1 MHSPVANALAMS
13 AMKSKSCRCSP
24 AAAATA
30 SEVAPVEPGAWGLEV
45 CCWQLGPATCEG
57 VSRIVWANFRLR
69 RGSFSLPGETFPQ
82 CRFTYWVLPAAAA
95 PLWFLF
101 LSLLCPLLLLLKVC
115 FLSLSREIYTYI
127 YIYSRCTYPSPKALL
142 SIQIVSKL
150 IERKEMQ
157 KVNREKERKREAG
170 ARWRWNFF
178 VIYSDPDS
186 VHGGYP
192 DQMLLAC

>member
-95 PLWFLF
+95 PYGFSFFLCCARYFCYLKFAFCLWVERYI
-101 LSLLCPLLLLLKVC
+101 P
-115 FLSLSREIYTYI
+115 IYI
-127 YIYSRCTYPSPKALL
+127 YIVDVPTQAPKL
-142 SIQIVSKL
+142 SFPSKL
-150 IERKEMQ
+150 WA
-157 KVNREKERKREAG
+157 N
-170 ARWRWNFF
+170 
-178 VIYSDPDS
+178 
-186 VHGGYP
+186 
-192 DQMLLAC
+192 